1 MKCLTHIVVLP
12 VYIAIISEFM
22 SRQESIPVGCVL
34 SASITFFNDHQ
45 MSLLRE
51 GPVQRG
57 LVNKFEQVSID
68 GHQMSLVGRG
78 WGWRLPG
85 LMSGGGAGP
94 GWRSPGL
101 EGGCT
106 VGSSALLVMFT

>member
-68 GHQMSLVGRG
+68 GHQMSLAGRS

-85 LMSGGGAGP
+85 LMSRGGGQGQGGGP
-94 GWRSPGL
+94 LVWRAAVKWGP
-101 EGGCT
+101 
-106 VGSSALLVMFT
+106 VHYW